1 MQSYKSYILPILDY
15 CSTVWSPFTQAD
27 VKLIESVHC
36 FFTRKITGLQYT
48 RYAERL
54 RTLGIPS
61 LERRRLHAD
70 LIFCYK
76 ILNGLVEDPPSVY
89 GIVLSERQSRGH
101 SQKLLVQHVR
111 VNVRKNYFSAESL
124 SRGIRCLK
132 K

>member
-1 MQSYKSYILPILDY
+1 MQ
-15 CSTVWSPFTQAD
+15 C
-27 VKLIESVHC
+27 
-36 FFTRKITGLQYT
+36 T

-101 SQKLLVQHVR
+101 SQKLLVQHVHI
-111 VNVRKNYFSAESL
+111 NVRKNYFSCRVSEPWNSL
-124 SRGIRCLK
+124 PEEIINASSVSVFK
-132 K
+132 KQHYAS